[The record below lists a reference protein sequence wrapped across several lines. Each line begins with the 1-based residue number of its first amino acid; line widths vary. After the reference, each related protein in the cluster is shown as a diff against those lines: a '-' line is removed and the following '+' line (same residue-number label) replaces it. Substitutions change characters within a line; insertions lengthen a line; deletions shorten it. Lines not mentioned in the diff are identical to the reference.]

1 MGYLL
6 NGVSTGGLPI
16 HLVKPLIENHEINYF
31 VETGT
36 AGGDSIREVYE
47 LFKYVWTVE
56 LIKDR
61 TDTKNAPK
69 NVRFIEGDS
78 VEHLPEIIE
87 QLLLFRGEKER
98 QYVLF
103 YLDAHFC
110 DDKPNESD
118 YPECPV
124 LEEIKCIAEYGEDA
138 VIIIDDARLFFGSP
152 PYPNDPTEWPSISE
166 IFFVLQTLFPFHHTT
181 ITDDYVL
188 SIPLHLK
195 DTIDKEWRDRF
206 HIRYPNAEDKLRG
219 QVKDVHAAFM
229 DKVYKPFLEYIK

>member
-6 NGVSTGGLPI
+6 NGVSDGGLPL
-16 HLVKPLIENHEINYF
+16 HLVKPLIGNYDIPFF

-36 AGGDSIREVYE
+36 ASGDSVRMVYE
-47 LFKYVWTVE
+47 LFKKVWTVE

-61 TDTKNAPK
+61 ADTTDAPN
-69 NVRFIEGDS
+69 NVKFIEGDS
-78 VEHLPEIIE
+78 VEHLPKIIE
-87 QLLLFRGEKER
+87 ELLLLKGEKER

-103 YLDAHFC
+103 FLDAHFC
-110 DDKPNESD
+110 DDKPNETD

-124 LEEIKCIAEYGEDA
+124 LEEIKCIGEYGEDA

-166 IFFVLQTLFPFHHTT
+166 IFFVLKTLFPYHHTS
-181 ITDDYVL
+181 ITDDYII
-188 SIPLHLK
+188 SIPIHLK

-219 QVKDVHAAFM
+219 QVKDV
-229 DKVYKPFLEYIK
+229 YKALIDYMK